1 MNSSGEAAEQVVR
14 LYLEGV
20 EVAVKITGEAARNV
34 TALLIAALKQ
44 PDKSKGKTRLSKML
58 KSGKELK
65 VFSIPQK
72 YLEKFT
78 KAAKKYGVLYTVLK
92 DKTVK
97 SENAP
102 IDIIARAE
110 DASKIQRIIERFE
123 LSNVDKA
130 SIISQSEKEL
140 TEQAKKEKQV
150 PEKDKSDIVIEKAMQ
165 TAVAKEET
173 EKSNPDVAKT
183 DKDPPSEQ
191 NSKDRQTL
199 SDKGVAKKP
208 SIREK
213 LDEYKRQADKQKEL
227 DESVKD
233 RSVDIKSTPKTPSQ
247 TVHQEPIKKRTIK
260 ERLL

>member
-20 EVAVKITGEAARNV
+20 EVAAKISGEAARNV

-65 VFSIPQK
+65 VFSIPQRD
-72 YLEKFT
+72 LEKFT

-130 SIISQSEKEL
+130 SIVSQSEKEL
-140 TEQAKKEKQV
+140 TNQVEKEKQLS
-150 PEKDKSDIVIEKAMQ
+150 EKDKSDLVIEKAMQ
-165 TAVAKEET
+165 TTATKEKT
-173 EKSNPDVAKT
+173 EKSNPDAAKT

-191 NSKDRQTL
+191 NLKDQQTL
-199 SDKGVAKKP
+199 SDEGVAKKP
-208 SIREK
+208 SVREK

-227 DESVKD
+227 EKSVKD
-233 RSVDIKSTPKTPSQ
+233 KAVDIKSTPKAPSQ
-247 TVHQEPIKKRTIK
+247 TVHQKKIK
-260 ERLL
+260 ER